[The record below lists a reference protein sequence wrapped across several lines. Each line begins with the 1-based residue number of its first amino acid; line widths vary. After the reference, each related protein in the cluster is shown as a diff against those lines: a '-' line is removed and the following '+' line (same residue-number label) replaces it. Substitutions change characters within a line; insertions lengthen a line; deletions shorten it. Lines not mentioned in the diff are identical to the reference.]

1 MQENFFYWG
10 IVRGREVHYIWEKG
24 RSNNAGKKQPNFDD
38 SSNFAKQSQPTEKEE
53 EIRTGALLIK
63 GAPVKS
69 GLTFQNNISMD

>member
-1 MQENFFYWG
+1 MG
-10 IVRGREVHYIWEKG
+10 KG
-24 RSNNAGKKQPNFDD
+24 RSNNAGK
-38 SSNFAKQSQPTEKEE
+38 SNRILMIHLILLNKANRQKEE